1 MMINPN
7 NIKWVQNTRTKPFA
21 DELDV
26 IAVKRK
32 CDYPDVGTI
41 VKLTNIM
48 SKFPN
53 AEIRFKSGFKSLLPY
68 KYAEG
73 LCYLHGQDGGNYV
86 WDNNTGRSNY
96 VPNPNPPPYEEAY
109 QHTITNTYGM
119 TNEGL
124 VELTE
129 TMLHIKKVLI
139 DKILQQV

>member
-1 MMINPN
+1 MINPN
-7 NIKWVQNTRTKPFA
+7 NIKWVQNTRTKPHA
-21 DELDV
+21 GELNV

-32 CDYPDVGTI
+32 CDYPHDGTI
-41 VKLTNIM
+41 VKLTNIRNDLP
-48 SKFPN
+48 S

-73 LCYLHGQDGGNYV
+73 LCYLHGNDGGQYQL
-86 WDNNTGRSNY
+86 DPNTGNY
-96 VPNPNPPPYEEAY
+96 IYIKNPNPPHAQDAY
-109 QHTITNTYGM
+109 MHTITNTYGM

-139 DKILQQV
+139 ENILQ

>member
-1 MMINPN
+1 MINPN
-7 NIKWVQNTRTKPFA
+7 NIKWVQNTRTKPHA
-21 DELDV
+21 DELIV

-41 VKLTNIM
+41 VKLTNIK
-48 SKFPN
+48 SIYPH
-53 AEIRFKSGFKSLLPY
+53 AEIRFKTGFKSLLPY

-73 LCYLHGQDGGNYV
+73 LCYLHASDGGGYQK
-86 WDNNTGRSNY
+86 DPNTGQY
-96 VPNPNPPPYEEAY
+96 VYVSNPNPPPPEEAY

-119 TNEGL
+119 GDEGL

-139 DKILQQV
+139 ENILR

>member
-1 MMINPN
+1 MINTN
-7 NIKWVQNTRTKPFA
+7 NIKWVQNSRTKPLEG
-21 DELDV
+21 ELNV

-32 CDYPDVGTI
+32 CDYPDDGTV
-41 VKLTNIM
+41 VKLTNIR

-53 AEIRFKSGFKSLLPY
+53 AEIRFKSGFKSQLPY

-73 LCYLHGQDGGNYV
+73 LCYLHGQDGGSYV
-86 WDNNTGRSNY
+86 WDNNTGRSHY
-96 VPNPNPPPYEEAY
+96 TPNPNPPPYEQAY

-139 DKILQQV
+139 EKVLGKV

>member
-1 MMINPN
+1 MINPN
-7 NIKWVQNTRTKPFA
+7 NIKWVQNSRTKPLE
-21 DELDV
+21 DELNV

-32 CDYPDVGTI
+32 CDYPDDGTV
-41 VKLTNIM
+41 VKLTHIK
-48 SKFPN
+48 SKLPN

-73 LCYLHGQDGGNYV
+73 LCYLYGHDGGQHQR
-86 WDNNTGRSNY
+86 DPNTGMWVY
-96 VPNPNPPPYEEAY
+96 VNNPNPPPSYEQAY

-119 TNEGL
+119 TCEGL

-139 DKILQQV
+139 EKILQKV